1 MTKAEYIE
9 RLGKALKGRVDDLD
23 DILAEYEE
31 HFALKLA
38 DGYAEE
44 EIAARLENPEVLAA
58 QFAEEG
64 EAPAAR
70 KRNRGLAVLGI
81 SLLSPFALVFVA
93 ALAIF
98 VAFAGGAALAFL
110 ALGLCLATG
119 FDPSGLI
126 PPMPYAGGFLLGL
139 SSLAF
144 ALLAALGTIYS
155 GLYLG
160 QLWKAYFRWA
170 RNRLFTSARPPLP
183 INPQLGAAKRR
194 KLRTTILV
202 ALAVMGVSFVA
213 GFIVM
218 AVSAG
223 SPGFWHVWHWFA

>member
-1 MTKAEYIE
+1 MTKVDYLA
-9 RLGKALKGRVDDLD
+9 RLKKALEGKVDDLD

-31 HFALKLA
+31 HFVRKLA
-38 DGYAEE
+38 DGYSEE
-44 EIAARLENPEVLAA
+44 EVTARLESPEVLAG

-64 EAPAAR
+64 GRPLAR
-70 KRNRGLAVLGI
+70 KRDRAFAIVGL
-81 SLLSPFALVFVA
+81 SLLSPLALVFIA
-93 ALAIF
+93 ALAVF
-98 VAFAGGAALAFL
+98 VAFVGAAALAFL

-119 FDPSGLI
+119 LDPSGLI
-126 PPMPYAGGFLLGL
+126 PPMPYAGSLLLGL
-139 SSLAF
+139 SSSAL
-144 ALLAALGTIYS
+144 ALLSALGTIYS

-170 RNRLFTSARPPLP
+170 GNLLVSSARPPLP
-183 INPQLGAAKRR
+183 MNPQLGAGTRR

-213 GFIVM
+213 GFAVM
-218 AVSAG
+218 AACAG